1 MIHVTL
7 LLVTVAIG
15 VAQQPSSSS
24 GVTPPPSPCTDGGSR
39 VSDVATGQLCASEQ
53 ALRRGEGERKG
64 SQERTRQFEVAASGL
79 RRAVNLSTSPDT
91 TVRALNLLATAYDAD
106 HLNSAGDLEQVLRE
120 LIAATP
126 DDLTPM
132 YRLAKVL
139 EDRELIEAAEA
150 TLLDARHRQP
160 DSEEPNRRLAQFYVR
175 RVTALHT
182 RNLQTPPE
190 TVSSPGE
197 PDASGVYR
205 VGDSLP
211 PPSRADVPKYPAD
224 ALAAGIR
231 GVVLTEIVIDGT
243 GAVTDARVVR
253 SVPLLDDAAL
263 AAVRN
268 WHFSPTVVNGQPV
281 PVRMTVSV
289 NFAPPATPPA
299 APASAPPRR

>member
-1 MIHVTL
+1 MIQTTL
-7 LLVTVAIG
+7 LLVALGLAT
-15 VAQQPSSSS
+15 AQQAPSSDT
-24 GVTPPPSPCTDGGSR
+24 TPQSSPCVEGLSQL
-39 VSDVATGQLCASEQ
+39 SDVATGQMCAAEQ
-53 ALRRGEGERKG
+53 ALRRGESAAKG
-64 SQERTRQFEVAASGL
+64 SRERTQQFEAAATGL
-79 RRAVNLSTSPDT
+79 RRAVNLSTRSDT
-91 TVRALNLLATAYDAD
+91 TVRALNLLATVYDAV
-106 HLNSAGDLEQVLRE
+106 HLNSSADLEEVLRE

-150 TLLDARHRQP
+150 TLLDARHREP
-160 DSEEPNRRLAQFYVR
+160 DAEEPNRMLAQFYAR

-197 PDASGVYR
+197 PDANGVYR

-224 ALAAGIR
+224 ALAAGIK
-231 GVVLTEIVIDGT
+231 GAVLTEIVIDGT
-243 GAVTDARVVR
+243 GAVTDARVLR

-263 AAVRN
+263 QAVRN
-268 WHFSPTVVNGQPV
+268 WHFTPTVVNGQPV

-289 NFAPPATPPA
+289 NFSPPATPPTQK
-299 APASAPPRR
+299 R